1 MPRRISPVFA
11 PSLRR
16 GRTCDSLRDE
26 DLGALG
32 YRNERW
38 RVLELQEGKPMRAT
52 GVQALETVQVTQRT
66 HEWSKASRSSRCRSR
81 ETTRGNNKPR

>member
-1 MPRRISPVFA
+1 
-11 PSLRR
+11 
-16 GRTCDSLRDE
+16 LRDE

-66 HEWSKASRSSRCRSR
+66 HEWSKASRLI
-81 ETTRGNNKPR
+81 